1 MSDFQ
6 RDESPDFVEPT
17 EEEIKTFFVNLGI
30 LIKWR
35 RLKKKISEETMGDA
49 VGLNMYNVERGKE
62 NLTLPSIL
70 NIAKYL
76 KAKPHLMIFD
86 AMSDQPMHVFQEGI
100 EKMIIL
106 NRKGKRK
113 GENKK

>member
-1 MSDFQ
+1 MDNSKPKLVFLDVDRTLFYLLKY
-6 RDESPDFVEPT
+6 RYFM
-17 EEEIKTFFVNLGI
+17 
-30 LIKWR
+30 
-35 RLKKKISEETMGDA
+35 KKKISEETMGDA

-76 KAKPHLMIFD
+76 KAKPYRMIFD

>member
-76 KAKPHLMIFD
+76 KAKPYRMIFD